1 MEEYKTIEVTT
12 YYLRYDKDIN
22 ENCELQAPYD
32 VKKMDVLK
40 TSEYLEVYKKVGED
54 WGWTGRL
61 KLSPDE
67 LQQVL
72 DDEHN
77 EVYYFYKG
85 NELLGFF
92 ELDKRQAGKTE
103 ILYLG
108 LLPEKTGQGLG
119 KLLLN
124 TALICANEKGTRQVW
139 LHTCECD
146 HPGALG
152 FYKKCGFVLEKTT
165 QEMETY
171 PEAFIGSQDV
181 T

>member
-1 MEEYKTIEVTT
+1 MEEYKTIEVKT
-12 YYLRYDKDIN
+12 YYLTYGKEIGS
-22 ENCELQAPYD
+22 ESSLKAPFY
-32 VKKMDVLK
+32 VKKMDELK
-40 TSEYLEVYKKVGED
+40 PEAYLEVYKKVGED

-72 DDEHN
+72 DDEGN

-92 ELDKRQAGKTE
+92 ELDKRQTGKTE

-108 LLPEKTGQGLG
+108 LLPEKTEQGLG
-119 KLLLN
+119 KLLLD
-124 TALICANEKGTRQVW
+124 TALIYASEKGTRQVW
-139 LHTCECD
+139 LHTCEYD

-165 QEMETY
+165 REMETY
-171 PEAFIGSQDV
+171 PESFIRFRNI